1 MRQFQFQAITLTSFL
16 AVVKQALRQTLLLL
30 LSLVQ
35 HSGNNQSVKKGQKAY
50 RTSFLPFYLLFPSLK
65 GLGVGFASCLLA
77 LGFLLYSF
85 PAQAATPINPQ
96 LEQQVLQIIREHPE
110 VILESVQAYQQQQ
123 QQQIQK
129 QREAFL
135 QELKANPKGVI
146 GSSPTTGATELKT
159 VLVEFS
165 DFQCPFCAEAQK
177 TLKPLI
183 AKYQDEVTLVY
194 KHFPLTSIHP
204 QAMPAAKAAWAATQ
218 QGKFWQYHDAL
229 FNQQDKLGE
238 ELYLDIAQTLNLD
251 LEQFNRDRNL
261 ADTAIQQD
269 IQLAAKIG
277 LSGTPSFIIQSE
289 TFSGAV
295 QLSALEKVLAST
307 NK

>member
-1 MRQFQFQAITLTSFL
+1 MVLEILLSEYPPSLQDKITLNFIRQFQFQAMTLISL
-16 AVVKQALRQTLLLL
+16 PAVVKQALRQTLLLL
-30 LSLVQ
+30 LSL
-35 HSGNNQSVKKGQKAY
+35 
-50 RTSFLPFYLLFPSLK
+50 
-65 GLGVGFASCLLA
+65 
-77 LGFLLYSF
+77 GFLLYSL
-85 PAQAATPINPQ
+85 PAQAAPRITSQ

-110 VILESVQAYQQQQ
+110 VIIESVQAYQQQQ
-123 QQQIQK
+123 QQKIQK
-129 QREAFL
+129 EREAFL
-135 QELKANPKGVI
+135 QELKANPKAVI
-146 GSSPTTGATELKT
+146 GSSPSTGATELKT

-194 KHFPLTSIHP
+194 KHFPLTPIHP
-204 QAMPAAKAAWAATQ
+204 QALPAAKAAWAATQ

-251 LEQFNRDRNL
+251 LELFNRDRNA

-269 IQLAAKIG
+269 IQLAAKLG
-277 LSGTPSFIIQSE
+277 LSGTPFFIIQSE

-295 QLSALEKVLAST
+295 QLSALEKVLAGT
-307 NK
+307 KK